1 MGKHIS
7 LDFNLDGRKVDV
19 ELLESD
25 GSVARIS
32 IDNRIYDADILQMGD
47 GLYSIIID
55 GQSFAIEMIEGDTP
69 KHYVMNTFYKSFNV
83 EIIDAEKKY
92 QRSRMKGT
100 AISGENNI
108 SSPMP
113 GKVVSIPVKVGQT
126 VEAGQPVIIISAM
139 KMESEFK
146 AKNPGIIKEIRV
158 KEGAIIDAHQIL
170 IVIE

>member
-1 MGKHIS
+1 MP
-7 LDFNLDGRKVDV
+7 LDFMIDGRKVDV
-19 ELLESD
+19 KLLESN
-25 GSVARIS
+25 GSVSKIS
-32 IDNRIYDADILQMGD
+32 IDNRVYEADILQMGD

-55 GQSFAIEMIEGDTP
+55 GQSFAIEMIEGDSP

-100 AISGENNI
+100 STSVENNI

-113 GKVVSIPVKVGQT
+113 GKVVSILVEVGQT
-126 VEAGQPVIIISAM
+126 VEAGQPVITISAM

-146 AKNPGIIKEIRV
+146 AKNPGVVKEIRV
-158 KEGAIIDAHQIL
+158 KEGAIIDAHQLL
-170 IVIE
+170 IIIE